1 MLQAEMYR
9 DAFQVLRA
17 RTLPSLS
24 HGAETPQHDKYDS
37 NFVVYWEDCLWAYRK
52 NLYQVRSVKL
62 FILPAVLKAKLIVF
76 SLH

>member
-17 RTLPSLS
+17 RALPSLS

-37 NFVVYWEDCLWAYRK
+37 NFVV
-52 NLYQVRSVKL
+52 
-62 FILPAVLKAKLIVF
+62 FIERTACELIEKFVSSKVCEAVHLAC
-76 SLH
+76 SS